1 MELVVYVLASLLAWM
16 NRCKNNLVKQVISL
30 SLIYLIINPFIPLFI
45 IDYAFFRLF
54 LKIIPRRSKALHKGT
69 LGILML
75 ASKII
80 TLSFLHSHV

>member
-1 MELVVYVLASLLAWM
+1 MELVVCVLASLLAWM

-30 SLIYLIINPFIPLFI
+30 IYLIINPFIPLFI
-45 IDYAFFRLF
+45 IDYAFFLLF